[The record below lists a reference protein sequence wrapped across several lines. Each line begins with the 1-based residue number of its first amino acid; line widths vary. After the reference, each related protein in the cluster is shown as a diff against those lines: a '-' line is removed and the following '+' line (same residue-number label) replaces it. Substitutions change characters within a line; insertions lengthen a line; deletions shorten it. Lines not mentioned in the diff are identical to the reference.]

1 VLILDQLC
9 KTYANHRAV
18 HQVSITIPKGE
29 IWGFLGVNGAGKT
42 TTMKMI
48 AGLLKPTSG
57 TISVDGISVFDS
69 PLQAKSLIGYIPD
82 RPYLY
87 ERLTAL
93 EYLYFIGKLY
103 QIPKDEIENC
113 IEKWLAEFELSSV
126 ADQWIESFS
135 HGMKQRL
142 VMASV
147 FMHQP
152 KLLVVD
158 EPMVGLDPRG
168 SRHLKELLLKQKEEY
183 GLTVLLSTHT
193 LEVAEEICDQI
204 LLIHQGEI
212 LTQGTAT
219 DLKNQEDERLEHV
232 FLRLTE
238 EEIQGDFKEREDH
251 SK

>member
-1 VLILDQLC
+1 MLKLDQLC
-9 KTYANHRAV
+9 KTYKNHRAV
-18 HQVSITIPKGE
+18 HQVSIQIPKGE

-57 TISVDGISVFDS
+57 HIWVDGISVFDS
-69 PLQAKSLIGYIPD
+69 PLHAKSLIGYIPD

-87 ERLTAL
+87 ERLTAI

-103 QIPKDEIENC
+103 QVPHDEIDQR
-113 IEKWLAEFELSSV
+113 IERWLNEFDLSSV
-126 ADQWIESFS
+126 AHHWIESFS

-168 SRHLKELLLKQKEEY
+168 SRHLKELLLHQKEEH

-212 LTQGTAT
+212 LTQGTAR
-219 DLKNQEDERLEHV
+219 DLKNQDDERLEQV
-232 FLRLTE
+232 FLRLTQ
-238 EEIQGDFKEREDH
+238 EISNGEPRV
-251 SK
+251 

>member
-1 VLILDQLC
+1 MLQLDQLC
-9 KTYANHRAV
+9 KTYKEHRAV
-18 HQVSITIPKGE
+18 HNVSIQIPKGE

-57 TISVDGISVFDS
+57 TIWVNGISVFET
-69 PLQAKSLIGYIPD
+69 PLKAKSIIGYIPD

-87 ERLTAL
+87 ERLTAI
-93 EYLYFIGKLY
+93 EYLYFIGQLY
-103 QIPKDEIENC
+103 QVPKDEIDDR
-113 IEKWLAEFELSSV
+113 IQKWLTEFELNTV
-126 ADQWIESFS
+126 AHQWIESFS

-168 SRHLKELLLKQKEEY
+168 SRHLKELLLKQKKEHN
-183 GLTVLLSTHT
+183 LTVLLSTHT

-212 LTQGTAT
+212 LTQGTAHE
-219 DLKNQEDERLEHV
+219 LKNQEDERLEEV
-232 FLRLTE
+232 FLRLTQE
-238 EEIQGDFKEREDH
+238 ESDL
-251 SK
+251 

>member
-1 VLILDQLC
+1 MLTLNNLC
-9 KTYANHRAV
+9 KTYKNHRAV
-18 HQVSITIPKGE
+18 HQVSVEIPKGQ

-57 TISVDGISVFDS
+57 QIWVDGISVFDS
-69 PLQAKSLIGYIPD
+69 PLQAKALVGYIPD

-103 QIPKDEIENC
+103 QVPPNEIDQR
-113 IEKWLAEFELSSV
+113 ITKWLAEFELSAV
-126 ADQWIESFS
+126 AENWIESFS

-152 KLLVVD
+152 KVLVVD

-168 SRHLKELLLKQKEEY
+168 SRHLKELLLNQKKEN

-212 LTQGTAT
+212 LTQGTASG
-219 DLKNQEDERLEHV
+219 LKKQDDERLEEV
-232 FLRLTE
+232 FLRLTQE
-238 EEIQGDFKEREDH
+238 EPQ
-251 SK
+251 